1 MTNPVWLKMTSVENV
16 IQLEIYVQPGA
27 KKSGVVGEFDGELK
41 IKISSPP
48 VDGAANKALGT
59 FIAQKL
65 GIRARDVVLI
75 QGEAS
80 RHKIFEIRGL
90 MPSEISKK
98 LLL

>member
-1 MTNPVWLKMTSVENV
+1 MTNPVWLKNHADKNLVR
-16 IQLEIYVQPGA
+16 LDIYAQPGA
-27 KKSGVVGEFDGELK
+27 KAPGVVGEFNACLK

-48 VDGAANKALGT
+48 VDGAANKALT
-59 FIAQKL
+59 EFIAQKL

-75 QGEAS
+75 QGESS

-90 MPSEISKK
+90 EPSEISRK